1 MRDETMRDE
10 TMRDETMRDETMIK
24 NKKFNKLYYSD
35 IVGTYINNAITGEK
49 YPFTVGSRQEKKLFK
64 VKDNTIDA
72 RFNNNYI
79 ARTLYYGSP
88 EEYMKFTNCILSEDI
103 INNWK
108 ERVNII

>member
-1 MRDETMRDE
+1 MGDETIQVQTIRDETIG
-10 TMRDETMRDETMIK
+10 DETMIK
-24 NKKFNKLYYSD
+24 NKKINKLYYSD

-49 YPFTVGSRQEKKLFK
+49 YPFTVGSREEKKLFK

-79 ARTLYYGSP
+79 ARTLYYASP
-88 EEYMKFTNCILSEDI
+88 EEYMKFTNCILSGDI